1 MHETTGIQ
9 QEPARTRVEDVV
21 PPEMLADPLVDRAHL
36 EEVFAAPEKFLPEPV
51 PEPVPDREPRQP
63 DAPPHEPESRF
74 ARRSKLFGLLGAAA
88 LLTGSIAAAAML
100 RDRPP
105 EHSAGTVQPAEAGI
119 TGAAALGGFAIP
131 APRGPAPTMPKLPAT
146 SETTTSTGQST
157 TTTGG
162 TTAAQVV
169 PGTVSPAAG
178 TSTSTPADKRAL
190 VEQFYRRV
198 DVDPGGALSMLTDAL
213 AGEQPGDLVRA
224 WTAMDSVHV
233 ESVREQADGSV
244 LAVVSMF
251 GDDGRQLRITQ
262 QLWFTGPDGGLISQ
276 ARLLSA
282 QHTS

>member
-1 MHETTGIQ
+1 M
-9 QEPARTRVEDVV
+9 EDVV

-36 EEVFAAPEKFLPEPV
+36 EEVFAAPERFLPEPV
-51 PEPVPDREPRQP
+51 PDPVPERPPRP
-63 DAPPHEPESRF
+63 PEAPPHEPESRF

-105 EHSAGTVQPAEAGI
+105 EHSVGTVQPAEAGI

-131 APRGPAPTMPKLPAT
+131 APRGQALTGPTLPAT
-146 SETTTSTGQST
+146 SETTSTGQTTTSTGD
-157 TTTGG
+157 

-178 TSTSTPADKRAL
+178 TSTSTPVSKREL
-190 VEQFYRRV
+190 VERFYRQV
-198 DVDPGGALSMLTDAL
+198 DVDPGGALSMLTGTL
-213 AGEQPGDLVRA
+213 AGQQPGDLVRA

-233 ESVREQADGSV
+233 ENVREQADGSV
-244 LAVVSMF
+244 LAVVTMF

-262 QLWFTGPDGGLISQ
+262 QLWFSGVDGGLISE

>member
-36 EEVFAAPEKFLPEPV
+36 EEVFAAPERFLPEPV
-51 PEPVPDREPRQP
+51 PERPPRP
-63 DAPPHEPESRF
+63 PEAPPHEPESRF

-105 EHSAGTVQPAEAGI
+105 EHSAGTVQPVEAGI

-131 APRGPAPTMPKLPAT
+131 APRGQAPTAPKLPAT
-146 SETTTSTGQST
+146 SETTSTGQTTTSTGD
-157 TTTGG
+157 

-178 TSTSTPADKRAL
+178 TSTSTPVSKREL
-190 VEQFYRRV
+190 VERFYRQV
-198 DVDPGGALSMLTDAL
+198 DIDPGGALSMLTGAL
-213 AGEQPGDLVRA
+213 AGQQPGDLVRA

-233 ESVREQADGSV
+233 ENVREQADGSV
-244 LAVVSMF
+244 LAVVTMF

-262 QLWFTGPDGGLISQ
+262 QLWFTGVDGGLISE

>member
-9 QEPARTRVEDVV
+9 REPVRTRVEDVV

-51 PEPVPDREPRQP
+51 PEPEPERP
-63 DAPPHEPESRF
+63 AARPESPPPEVESRF

-105 EHSAGTVQPAEAGI
+105 EHSGIGTAPPVESAI

-131 APRGPAPTMPKLPAT
+131 APRAPAPTEPTLPAT
-146 SETTTSTGQST
+146 SANSSTSQSGST
-157 TTTGG
+157 TTGDTS
-162 TTAAQVV
+162 TAPVV
-169 PGTVSPAAG
+169 PSTVSPAAG
-178 TSTSTPADKRAL
+178 TSTSTPLGKREL
-190 VEQFYRRV
+190 VEQFYRQV
-198 DVDPGGALSMLTDAL
+198 DVDPSGALSMLTGAL
-213 AGEQPGDLVRA
+213 AGDQPGDLVRA

-233 ESVREQADGSV
+233 ETVREQQDGSV
-244 LAVVSMF
+244 LAVVTMF
-251 GDDGRQLRITQ
+251 DDDGRQLRITQ
-262 QLWFTGPDGGLISQ
+262 QLWFAAGGLISE
-276 ARLLSA
+276 ARLLAA